1 MEPAAPSTPDSPLYR
16 QLAGHYAD
24 AITAG
29 TLRPG
34 DRMPSLRGITQL
46 HKVSLSTALQVCR
59 SLEDQGYVQARERS
73 GYYVRRT
80 RDVRPGLME
89 DRPSPQPLD
98 PAQYVGIHAQVSSF
112 VARGRQ
118 HKVNAN
124 LSVARAAPQHY
135 PVEALR
141 KAMARAMREKP
152 LLLGSAAPQ
161 NGNRVFRE
169 TVARRALAGGL
180 ALTADEVLVTH
191 GCIEALNLALRAITQ
206 PGDVVAVESPTF
218 YGLLQVLESLGLQA
232 LEIPTSTQ
240 TGISLDALEFA
251 LGNSPGIKAVV
262 VVPHLQNPT
271 SAVMP
276 DAHKQALVQ
285 LCATHGVPLI
295 EDDTYTELLEGD
307 SPSRSIKSWDRA
319 GGVIHCASLHKML
332 APGLRLGWMS
342 AGRWH
347 ARVEMLK
354 YSQSRN
360 NEELPQIA
368 AASFMASPAY
378 DRHLRRL
385 RSLLAVQR
393 QRVAEALGD
402 YFPAGTRTT
411 LPAGGL
417 HLWVEVPGVSS
428 AQLFDAALEERIL
441 VTPGTL
447 FSNTGRFDSYLRL
460 GCGWPYS
467 QRIDDA
473 LKTLGRIAARL
484 G

>member
-1 MEPAAPSTPDSPLYR
+1 MESAVPPAPLYR
-16 QLAGHYAD
+16 QLASHYAG
-24 AITAG
+24 AISAG
-29 TLRPG
+29 TLRSG
-34 DRMPSLRGITQL
+34 DRLPSLRGLVQL

-59 SLEDQGYVQARERS
+59 SLEDQGYVEARERS

-80 RDVRPGLME
+80 RDVRPGRME
-89 DRPSPQPLD
+89 DRPAPQPLD

-118 HKVNAN
+118 SPVNVN

-135 PVEALR
+135 PVEPLR
-141 KAMARAMREKP
+141 KAVARALREKP

-161 NGNRVFRE
+161 NGNRGFRE
-169 TVARRALAGGL
+169 VLAKRAVAGRMALS
-180 ALTADEVLVTH
+180 ADEVLVTH

-232 LEIPTSTQ
+232 LEIPTSTRR
-240 TGISLDALEFA
+240 GISLEALEFA
-251 LGNSPGIKAVV
+251 LDNSPGIKAVV

-271 SAVMP
+271 GAVMP
-276 DAHKQALVQ
+276 DSRKEALVQ
-285 LCATHGVPLI
+285 LCAARGVPLI
-295 EDDTYTELLEGD
+295 EDDTYTELMEAD
-307 SPSRSIKSWDRA
+307 SPARSLKSWDAA

-360 NEELPQIA
+360 NEELAQIA
-368 AASFMASPAY
+368 AASFMGSPAY

-393 QRVAEALGD
+393 QRVAEALIEH
-402 YFPAGTRTT
+402 FPAGTRTT

-428 AQLFDAALEERIL
+428 ARLFEAALAQRIL

-447 FSNTGRFDSYLRL
+447 FSNTGRFDSFLRL

-467 QRIDDA
+467 DEIDAA
-473 LKTLGRIAARL
+473 LKTLGRLAADL

>member
-1 MEPAAPSTPDSPLYR
+1 MLGTPPALQQHHKTGFCTGTESETGFCYGRFVRHLCIASNANAARPSNPWKLLHPSAPASPLYR
-16 QLAGHYAD
+16 QLAGHYAS
-24 AITAG
+24 AIAAG

-59 SLEDQGYVQARERS
+59 SLEEQGYVQARERS

-141 KAMARAMREKP
+141 KAVARAMRDKP

-169 TVARRALAGGL
+169 TVARRAFAGGL

-240 TGISLDALEFA
+240 TGISA
-251 LGNSPGIKAVV
+251 G
-262 VVPHLQNPT
+262 
-271 SAVMP
+271 
-276 DAHKQALVQ
+276 
-285 LCATHGVPLI
+285 
-295 EDDTYTELLEGD
+295 
-307 SPSRSIKSWDRA
+307 RA
-319 GGVIHCASLHKML
+319 GICPGQQPRHQGRGGGA
-332 APGLRLGWMS
+332 APAEPDQCRDARRPQ
-342 AGRWH
+342 AGPGAAVRH
-347 ARVEMLK
+347 AWR
-354 YSQSRN
+354 
-360 NEELPQIA
+360 A
-368 AASFMASPAY
+368 A
-378 DRHLRRL
+378 DR
-385 RSLLAVQR
+385 
-393 QRVAEALGD
+393 G
-402 YFPAGTRTT
+402 
-411 LPAGGL
+411 
-417 HLWVEVPGVSS
+417 
-428 AQLFDAALEERIL
+428 
-441 VTPGTL
+441 
-447 FSNTGRFDSYLRL
+447 
-460 GCGWPYS
+460 
-467 QRIDDA
+467 
-473 LKTLGRIAARL
+473 
-484 G
+484 

>member
-1 MEPAAPSTPDSPLYR
+1 
-16 QLAGHYAD
+16 
-24 AITAG
+24 
-29 TLRPG
+29 
-34 DRMPSLRGITQL
+34 MPSLRGITQL

-59 SLEDQGYVQARERS
+59 SLEDQGYVQARARS
-73 GYYVRRT
+73 GYYVSRT

-124 LSVARAAPQHY
+124 LLGAARAAP
-135 PVEALR
+135 ALPGGAS
-141 KAMARAMREKP
+141 KAVARAMRDKP

-169 TVARRALAGGL
+169 TVARRAFAGGL
-180 ALTADEVLVTH
+180 ALTSDERVTH
-191 GCIEALNLALRAITQ
+191 GRIEALNLALRGITQ

-232 LEIPTSTQ
+232 LEIPTSTL

-295 EDDTYTELLEGD
+295 EDDTYTELLECD
-307 SPSRSIKSWDRA
+307 SPPRSIKLDRA
-319 GGVIHCASLHKML
+319 
-332 APGLRLGWMS
+332 
-342 AGRWH
+342 
-347 ARVEMLK
+347 
-354 YSQSRN
+354 
-360 NEELPQIA
+360 
-368 AASFMASPAY
+368 
-378 DRHLRRL
+378 
-385 RSLLAVQR
+385 AV
-393 QRVAEALGD
+393 
-402 YFPAGTRTT
+402 
-411 LPAGGL
+411 
-417 HLWVEVPGVSS
+417 
-428 AQLFDAALEERIL
+428 
-441 VTPGTL
+441 
-447 FSNTGRFDSYLRL
+447 
-460 GCGWPYS
+460 
-467 QRIDDA
+467 
-473 LKTLGRIAARL
+473 
-484 G
+484 